1 MRRRAEI
8 SVSSQLEATSEAVWA
23 RAIDPEGINYE
34 LRPLM
39 RMAVPKGAEDFGLDD
54 LEPGRIGR
62 SWIFFLGFL
71 PLDYDDLSIV
81 RVEPG
86 RSFLERSTMLSM
98 RLWEHERT
106 VEPLGEDRCRIT
118 DRVAWE
124 LRLPLP
130 GAWLRPLIGFVF
142 RHRHRRLQ
150 RARPATLRPNAS
162 RHRLPA
168 DPRHPAP

>member
-8 SVSSQLEATSEAVWA
+8 AVASEVDASAEAVWA

-39 RMAVPKGAEDFGLDD
+39 RMTVPKGAEDFGLDD

-62 SWIFFLGFL
+62 SWIFLFGLIPF
-71 PLDYDDLSIV
+71 DYDDLCIV

-86 RSFLERSTMLSM
+86 RSFLERSSMLSM

-106 VEPLGEDRCRIT
+106 LTPMGAGRCRIE
-118 DRVAWE
+118 DRLAWE
-124 LRLPLP
+124 PRLPLP
-130 GAWLRPLIGFVF
+130 GAWLRPVVRAIFQ
-142 RHRHRRLQ
+142 HRHRRL
-150 RARPATLRPNAS
+150 RRVYGGAG
-162 RHRLPA
+162 
-168 DPRHPAP
+168 